1 MYKKNK
7 LFENETMIMVK
18 LCFENSLHELPANG
32 ATEKT
37 VGKTK
42 VIK

>member
-7 LFENETMIMVK
+7 LFENKTMIMVK
-18 LCFENSLHELPANG
+18 LCFENSLYELPANG
-32 ATEKT
+32 TTKKT
-37 VGKTK
+37 VEETK

>member
-7 LFENETMIMVK
+7 LFENRTMIMVK
-18 LCFENSLHELPANG
+18 LCFENSLYELPANG
-32 ATEKT
+32 ATKKT
-37 VGKTK
+37 AGETK